1 MRIIPQSVA
10 EMIAVGLL
18 PYPVKSIEEH
28 GDGLINCTYKIIT
41 KRTDHPNYLLQKI
54 NNRVFKDVDALQNN
68 IKLITDHIRKKLE
81 QQGCTEID
89 KRVLTPASI
98 HFDGSLKPY
107 YWDHNNDYWR
117 LYVFIEDTKTYNTIT
132 DPGQAAK
139 AGKAFALFHY
149 QLIDFSNPGFKE
161 VLPDFH
167 NTPQRIINLSK
178 RIAED
183 KFDRLKNAKSE
194 ADYLIGISE
203 KFGTIVELAE
213 KGVLPKRVIHQDPK
227 LNNLLF
233 DTNEEPV
240 CVIDLDTV
248 MHGYLCYDIGDAIR
262 NGANTGKEDDPDI
275 NNISLNF
282 EIFKGF
288 INGYASVAKNF
299 ITKEEIDTLAF
310 GPLLLTYEQ
319 AVRFLADYLNNDN
332 YYKYKT
338 YYPEH
343 NLVRA
348 RAQIQLLRSI
358 ESHYTQ
364 MKEYVS
370 NCFCQ

>member
-28 GDGLINCTYKIIT
+28 GDGLMNCTYKIIT
-41 KRTDHPNYLLQKI
+41 KSSDHPNYLLQKI
-54 NNRVFKDVDALQNN
+54 NSRVFKDVDALQNN

-81 QQGCTEID
+81 LQGSPDLD

-107 YWDHNNDYWR
+107 YWDHNDDYWR
-117 LYVFIEDTKTYNTIT
+117 LYVFIEDTKTYNSFTN
-132 DPGQAAK
+132 AEMAVK
-139 AGKAFALFHY
+139 AGKAFAEFHY
-149 QLIDFSNPGFKE
+149 LLSDFNHSGFKE
-161 VLPDFH
+161 ILPDFH
-167 NTPQRIINLSK
+167 NTPLRVKNLQK
-178 RIAED
+178 RVDED
-183 KFDRLKNAKSE
+183 KFDRLKNAEQE
-194 ADYLIGISE
+194 ADFLLSMS
-203 KFGTIVELAE
+203 KRFGEIASLAD
-213 KGVLPKRVIHQDPK
+213 KGKLPKRVIHQDPK

-233 DTNEEPV
+233 DKYDQPV

-248 MHGYLCYDIGDAIR
+248 MHGYIFYDIGDAIR
-262 NGANTGKEDDPDI
+262 NNANTGNEDDQEAG
-275 NNISLNF
+275 NVSLNF
-282 EIFKGF
+282 EIFKAL
-288 INGYASVAKNF
+288 IDGYSSIARHF
-299 ITKEEIDTLAF
+299 ITKEEIDTLAY

-319 AVRFLADYLNNDN
+319 AVRFLADYLNNDK

-358 ESHYTQ
+358 DSHYDL
-364 MKEYVS
+364 MKEYVLR
-370 NCFCQ
+370 CFSQ